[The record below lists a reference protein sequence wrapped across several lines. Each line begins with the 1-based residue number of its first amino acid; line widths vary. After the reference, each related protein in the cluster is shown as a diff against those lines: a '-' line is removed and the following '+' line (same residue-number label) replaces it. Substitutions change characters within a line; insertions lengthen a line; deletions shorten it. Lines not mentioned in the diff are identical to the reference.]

1 MPQTTPQGVV
11 APHKNWEY
19 EINNIISANKYL
31 GDQTGNFLINEMEYG
46 DCIMRLG

>member
-1 MPQTTPQGVV
+1 MPQTNPQGVV

-19 EINNIISANKYL
+19 EINNTIYTNKYL
-31 GDQTGNFLINEMEYG
+31 GDQTGNYELDYG